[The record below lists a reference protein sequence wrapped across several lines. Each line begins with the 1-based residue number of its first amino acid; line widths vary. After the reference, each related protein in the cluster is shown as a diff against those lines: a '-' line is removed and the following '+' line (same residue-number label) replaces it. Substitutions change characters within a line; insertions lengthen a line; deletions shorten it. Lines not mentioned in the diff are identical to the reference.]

1 MKNILK
7 YSLISIVLFVIS
19 ITNVYAGS
27 VNVSGSRSVTVGNS
41 VRISITPNDVVGRFS
56 VTSSNNNILS
66 GGTASDWIDEAVS
79 YTFTARNA
87 GTATISVVPID
98 AADSNRDYKQINTIT
113 ITVNPKK
120 VIVLSTNNNLS
131 GLSIDGVTLSP
142 EFNKDTLEYSAELEA
157 GTEKIN
163 VGANAE
169 DSTATISGNGE
180 KEVSEGDN
188 NIEVVVTAQN
198 GATKTYVIKANVKE
212 FNPIKVKID
221 KQDLTVVR
229 NKKNLT
235 PPTNYVETSV
245 NIGGEEVPAYE
256 NKITKYTIVALKDS
270 KGIQNWYVKDK
281 DNYKLYKEYKFG
293 MTTLYPMELEEI
305 PDGYSKTQIKYN
317 DETIIAYKIKDNS
330 KYALIYAMNVET
342 GEEHTYMYD
351 SKEDTVQIYNDELIN
366 KLQEE
371 NSLYLKILIGVSVG
385 LVLSIGIIIFILIKN
400 RKKKSQN

>member
-7 YSLISIVLFVIS
+7 YSLISILLFVIS

-98 AADSNRDYKQINTIT
+98 AADSNEDYKQINTIT

>member
-7 YSLISIVLFVIS
+7 YSLISILLFVIS

>member
-1 MKNILK
+1 M
-7 YSLISIVLFVIS
+7 
-19 ITNVYAGS
+19 
-27 VNVSGSRSVTVGNS
+27 TVGNS

-98 AADSNRDYKQINTIT
+98 AADSNEDYKQINTIT

-371 NSLYLKILIGVSVG
+371 NSLYLKILIGASVG

>member
-7 YSLISIVLFVIS
+7 YSLISILLFVIS

-169 DSTATISGNGE
+169 DSTAAISGNGE